1 MEKRLLT
8 VNEGAEVLN
17 VPISKVYQL
26 VRSKNFPSLK
36 VGGVWRIDSQKM
48 DRWIDK
54 QIQVK
59 DSYCLLYS

>member
-8 VNEGAEVLN
+8 IQEGAAVLN

-26 VRSKNFPSLK
+26 VKSKSFPSLK
-36 VGGVWRIDSQKM
+36 IGGTWRIDGDKLGK
-48 DRWIDK
+48 WIDK

-59 DSYCLLYS
+59 DSYCLPY